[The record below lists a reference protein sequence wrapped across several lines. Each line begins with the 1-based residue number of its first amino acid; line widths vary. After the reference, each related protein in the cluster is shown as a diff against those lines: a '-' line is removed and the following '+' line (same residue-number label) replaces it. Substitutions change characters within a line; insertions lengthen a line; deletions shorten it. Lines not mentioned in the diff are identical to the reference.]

1 MADMFYEMLYL
12 QSAESL
18 LSENMEFH
26 LEAQIH
32 IQYKRY
38 RGSDLYQLCHH
49 LAKKLFTGSKS
60 NAANLTLAKQLL
72 NCIFKCVFI
81 V

>member
-32 IQYKRY
+32 IQYKTY
-38 RGSDLYQLCHH
+38 GGADLYQLCYH
-49 LAKKLFTGSKS
+49 LAKKKNSQ
-60 NAANLTLAKQLL
+60 TLRAMQQ
-72 NCIFKCVFI
+72 ISH
-81 V
+81 